1 MLTYWEALSGG
12 KKMDIRYKPD
22 RPGKIRFGR
31 IFSLATLLI
40 SVAALVLAL
49 RKPQPVAPRQTPAAI
64 AANAQ
69 SFQAKVSQLEQARE
83 QGQSG
88 SEVRLTAGEIGAAI
102 AQAQGAVPVSPAQGR
117 ALNAAGPPAGTS
129 AAAAPVEPANLQE
142 PIISFE
148 GDIVRGQFVT
158 EVAGKKTYVTVA
170 GHLGSKDG
178 YATFEPTEF
187 KVGDLSVPVS
197 LVNDALQKKMLEQ
210 QDRLKLPD
218 FVSDMRVENGQLVVT
233 QK

>member
-1 MLTYWEALSGG
+1 MEVR
-12 KKMDIRYKPD
+12 DIYD
-22 RPGKIRFGR
+22 RAGKIGLAR
-31 IFSLATLLI
+31 ILSIATLLI
-40 SVAALVLAL
+40 AVTALVLAL
-49 RKPQPVAPRQTPAAI
+49 KKPQPVAPPQSPASI
-64 AANAQ
+64 VANAQ
-69 SFQAKVSQLEQARE
+69 SFQDKVSQLEQAQA
-83 QGQSG
+83 QGQTG
-88 SEVRLTAGEIGAAI
+88 SEVRLTANEIGAAI
-102 AQAQGAVPVSPAQGR
+102 AQAERAMPALPAQGKVPG
-117 ALNAAGPPAGTS
+117 AAAPSADTS
-129 AAAAPVEPANLQE
+129 AAVASSAIETVNVDE

-187 KVGDLSVPVS
+187 KVGDLKVPVS

-218 FVSDMRVENGQLVVT
+218 FVSDVRVENGQLVVK

>member
-1 MLTYWEALSGG
+1 MEVRDKSDGA
-12 KKMDIRYKPD
+12 
-22 RPGKIRFGR
+22 GKIGLGR
-31 IFSLATLLI
+31 ILSIATLLI
-40 SVAALVLAL
+40 AVAALVLAL
-49 RKPQPVAPRQTPAAI
+49 KKPQPVAPPQSPAAI

-69 SFQAKVSQLEQARE
+69 SFQTKVSQLEQAQA
-83 QGQSG
+83 QGQTG
-88 SEVRLTAGEIGAAI
+88 SEVRLTADEIGAAI
-102 AQAQGAVPVSPAQGR
+102 TQAERAMPALPAQSKAPG
-117 ALNAAGPPAGTS
+117 
-129 AAAAPVEPANLQE
+129 AAAPSADTAAAVASSAIETVSVDE

-170 GHLGSKDG
+170 GHLGSKNG

-187 KVGDLSVPVS
+187 KVGDLKVPVS

-218 FVSDMRVENGQLVVT
+218 FVSDVRVENGELVVK

>member
-1 MLTYWEALSGG
+1 
-12 KKMDIRYKPD
+12 MDVRDKSD
-22 RPGKIRFGR
+22 GAGKIGLGR
-31 IFSLATLLI
+31 ILSIATLLI
-40 SVAALVLAL
+40 AVVALLLAL
-49 RKPQPVAPRQTPAAI
+49 KKPQPVAPPQTPAAI

-69 SFQAKVSQLEQARE
+69 SFQAKVSQLEQAQA
-83 QGQSG
+83 QGQTG
-88 SEVRLTAGEIGAAI
+88 SEVRLSGDEIGAAI
-102 AQAQGAVPVSPAQGR
+102 AQAERAMPALP
-117 ALNAAGPPAGTS
+117 ALGKAAGGTAPTADTTVAS
-129 AAAAPVEPANLQE
+129 IPVETINVDE

-170 GHLGSKDG
+170 GHLGSKNG
-178 YATFEPTEF
+178 YATFDPTEF
-187 KVGDLSVPVS
+187 KVGDLKVPVS

-218 FVSDMRVENGQLVVT
+218 FVSDVRVENGELVVK